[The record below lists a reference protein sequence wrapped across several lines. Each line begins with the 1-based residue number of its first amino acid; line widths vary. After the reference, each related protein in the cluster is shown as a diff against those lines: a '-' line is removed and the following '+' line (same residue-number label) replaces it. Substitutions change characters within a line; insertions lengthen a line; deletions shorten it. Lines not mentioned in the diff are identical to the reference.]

1 MFKSRVKSGHIA
13 TERNTFQTWD
23 QVLKPHILL
32 RNCHPICQ
40 QLRKTA
46 RGSWTPVASVPK
58 INGLVAEHFYQKPS
72 VFVRF
77 MNLLYTIFLASS
89 IRVDLKMPPEPI
101 LETDQILEGTA
112 ATEICRWAGCREWA
126 EKTPG
131 MQISVEKL
139 VPAS

>member
-1 MFKSRVKSGHIA
+1 
-13 TERNTFQTWD
+13 
-23 QVLKPHILL
+23 
-32 RNCHPICQ
+32 
-40 QLRKTA
+40 
-46 RGSWTPVASVPK
+46 
-58 INGLVAEHFYQKPS
+58 
-72 VFVRF
+72 
-77 MNLLYTIFLASS
+77 
-89 IRVDLKMPPEPI
+89 MPPEPV